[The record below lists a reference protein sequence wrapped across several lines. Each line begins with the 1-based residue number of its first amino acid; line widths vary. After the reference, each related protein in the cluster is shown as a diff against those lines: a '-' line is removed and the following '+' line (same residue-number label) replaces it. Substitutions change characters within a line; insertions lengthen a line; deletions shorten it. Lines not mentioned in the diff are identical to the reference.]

1 METLRGVTITS
12 NMIEAVIAALR
23 AVHPKGLILICSTMA
38 SPMRYAARPEV
49 AEGVGAPLPLA
60 SGLSAP

>member
-1 METLRGVTITS
+1 
-12 NMIEAVIAALR
+12 LR
-23 AVHPKGLILICSTMA
+23 AVHPKGLILICSTMD